1 MKINRRKSARE
12 MIYTLCTF
20 DILMVAFTEELRIS
34 GTHPPVGFSNVYNRI
49 LASLGD
55 DSYE

>member
-1 MKINRRKSARE
+1 MT
-12 MIYTLCTF
+12 YTFCTF

-34 GTHPPVGFSNVYNRI
+34 GTHPPVGFSNVYSRI

-55 DSYE
+55 DSYV